1 MALTRTTSS
10 GGEDP
15 GASGS
20 WAVIEAAEAM
30 LEEALSPHA
39 DDFAPGG
46 EAVRDQIVR
55 QPLMSQ
61 KDHLCPD
68 DLIIRQ
74 RILVRSPLQ
83 LSLLFLG

>member
-10 GGEDP
+10 GGKDP

-20 WAVIEAAEAM
+20 WAVIEAAEAL
-30 LEEALSPHA
+30 LEEALTPHA
-39 DDFAPGG
+39 DDFASGG
-46 EAVRDQIVR
+46 EAVCDQVVR
-55 QPLMSQ
+55 EAQVSQ